1 MVTIITGILITTVTF
16 GILAIAS
23 KDVRTALFGMNKL
36 KAELNEKQSML
47 EEASGALVNVKND
60 LNTTKEE
67 YAKSKKNLEETQ
79 EDLEI
84 AQQAAELLRQEQVAL
99 QNRNQEL
106 WSDNQTLIEHNQSL
120 VENNQFLLANNE
132 SLKADNLELEKTN
145 NDLQEGIENIR
156 ERPIIYR
163 VGELLASGVI
173 KKTDDPVKIQND
185 LNQIIALANS
195 KIIDRLGTEG
205 SKDGVW
211 IYPIE
216 YQKAMDRLKQAKGD
230 TVIRLIVAANLVKG
244 DPVLTELEMHPNRV
258 VYQEN
263 EFVYQKIYNV
273 PIDGSNSE
281 MLISDFL
288 RNVNMTAINNGILP
302 NPLTGT
308 VGVINGNQIYAIEKA
323 LAENRGKDVLISA
336 FAAADTEVLGPLRLH
351 IYLKMKQSKR
361 LIMNDEILAIDPG
374 REKTGIA
381 ILKNSDVLEH
391 KIINSDE
398 LVQIIKSLLEKYI
411 IKTIVMGNGT
421 SSKKNMIY

>member
-1 MVTIITGILITTVTF
+1 MLIVVLVLTGGVIAFIGDRLGSKVGKKKLSLFGLRPKHTSILVTIITGILITTVTF

-67 YAKSKKNLEETQ
+67 YAKSKKDLEETQ

-120 VENNQFLLANNE
+120 AENNQFLLANNE
-132 SLKADNLELEKTN
+132 SLKADNLELEKMN

-173 KKTDDPVKIQND
+173 KKTDDSVKIQND

-351 IYLKMKQSKR
+351 IYLKNETEQ
-361 LIMNDEILAIDPG
+361 EINH
-374 REKTGIA
+374 E
-381 ILKNSDVLEH
+381 
-391 KIINSDE
+391 
-398 LVQIIKSLLEKYI
+398 
-411 IKTIVMGNGT
+411 
-421 SSKKNMIY
+421 

>member
-1 MVTIITGILITTVTF
+1 MLIVVLILTGGVIAFIGDRLGSKVGKKKLSLFGLRPRHTSILVTIITGILITTVTF

-67 YAKSKKNLEETQ
+67 YAKSKKDLEETQ

-84 AQQAAELLRQEQVAL
+84 AQQAAELLRQEQVTL

-120 VENNQFLLANNE
+120 AENNQFLLANNE

-351 IYLKMKQSKR
+351 IYLKNETEQ
-361 LIMNDEILAIDPG
+361 EINH
-374 REKTGIA
+374 E
-381 ILKNSDVLEH
+381 
-391 KIINSDE
+391 
-398 LVQIIKSLLEKYI
+398 
-411 IKTIVMGNGT
+411 
-421 SSKKNMIY
+421 

>member
-1 MVTIITGILITTVTF
+1 MYGIMLIVVLILTGGVIAFIGDRLGSKVGKKKLSLFGLRPRHTSILVTIITGILITTVTF

-351 IYLKMKQSKR
+351 IYLKNETEQ
-361 LIMNDEILAIDPG
+361 EINH
-374 REKTGIA
+374 E
-381 ILKNSDVLEH
+381 
-391 KIINSDE
+391 
-398 LVQIIKSLLEKYI
+398 
-411 IKTIVMGNGT
+411 
-421 SSKKNMIY
+421 

>member
-1 MVTIITGILITTVTF
+1 MYGIMLIVVLVLTGGVIAFIGDRLGSKVGKKKLSLFGLRPKHTSILVTIITGILITTVTF
-16 GILAIAS
+16 GIAS

-67 YAKSKKNLEETQ
+67 YAKSKKDLEETQ

-99 QNRNQEL
+99 QNINQEL

-120 VENNQFLLANNE
+120 AENNQFLLANNE

-173 KKTDDPVKIQND
+173 KKTDDSVKIQND

-351 IYLKMKQSKR
+351 IYLKNETEQ
-361 LIMNDEILAIDPG
+361 EINH
-374 REKTGIA
+374 E
-381 ILKNSDVLEH
+381 E
-391 KIINSDE
+391 
-398 LVQIIKSLLEKYI
+398 
-411 IKTIVMGNGT
+411 
-421 SSKKNMIY
+421 

>member
-1 MVTIITGILITTVTF
+1 MYGIMLIVVLVLTGGVIAFIGDRLGSKVGKKKLSLFGLRPRHTSILVTIITGILITTVTF

-67 YAKSKKNLEETQ
+67 YAKSKKDLEETQ

-120 VENNQFLLANNE
+120 AENNQFLLANNE

-336 FAAADTEVLGPLRLH
+336 FADADTEVLGPLRLH
-351 IYLKMKQSKR
+351 IYLKNETEQ
-361 LIMNDEILAIDPG
+361 EINH
-374 REKTGIA
+374 E
-381 ILKNSDVLEH
+381 
-391 KIINSDE
+391 
-398 LVQIIKSLLEKYI
+398 
-411 IKTIVMGNGT
+411 
-421 SSKKNMIY
+421 

>member
-1 MVTIITGILITTVTF
+1 MYGIMLIVVLVLTGGVIAFIGDRLGSKVGKKKLSLFGLRPKHTSILVTIITGILITTVTF

-67 YAKSKKNLEETQ
+67 YAKSKKDLEETQ

-99 QNRNQEL
+99 QNINQEL

-120 VENNQFLLANNE
+120 AENNQFLLANNE

-173 KKTDDPVKIQND
+173 KKTDDSVKIQND

-273 PIDGSNSE
+273 LIDGSNSE

-351 IYLKMKQSKR
+351 IYLKNETEQ
-361 LIMNDEILAIDPG
+361 EINH
-374 REKTGIA
+374 E
-381 ILKNSDVLEH
+381 E
-391 KIINSDE
+391 
-398 LVQIIKSLLEKYI
+398 
-411 IKTIVMGNGT
+411 
-421 SSKKNMIY
+421 

>member
-1 MVTIITGILITTVTF
+1 MYGIMLIVVLVLTGGVIAFIGDRLGSKVGKKKLSLFGLRPRHTSILVTIITGILITTVTF

-67 YAKSKKNLEETQ
+67 YAKSKKDLEETQ

-120 VENNQFLLANNE
+120 AENNQFLLANNE

-145 NDLQEGIENIR
+145 NNLQEGIENIR

-351 IYLKMKQSKR
+351 IYLKNETEQ
-361 LIMNDEILAIDPG
+361 EINH
-374 REKTGIA
+374 E
-381 ILKNSDVLEH
+381 
-391 KIINSDE
+391 
-398 LVQIIKSLLEKYI
+398 
-411 IKTIVMGNGT
+411 
-421 SSKKNMIY
+421 

>member
-1 MVTIITGILITTVTF
+1 MYGIMLIVVLVLTGGVIAFIGDRLGSKVGKKKLSLFGLRPRHTSILVTIITGILITTVTF

-23 KDVRTALFGMNKL
+23 KDVRTALFGMDKL
-36 KAELNEKQSML
+36 KAELNDKQYAL
-47 EEASGALVNVKND
+47 EEASNDLASVTFD

-67 YAKSKKNLEETQ
+67 YAKSKKDLEETQ

-120 VENNQFLLANNE
+120 AENNQFLLANNE

-351 IYLKMKQSKR
+351 IYLKNETEQ
-361 LIMNDEILAIDPG
+361 EINH
-374 REKTGIA
+374 E
-381 ILKNSDVLEH
+381 
-391 KIINSDE
+391 
-398 LVQIIKSLLEKYI
+398 
-411 IKTIVMGNGT
+411 
-421 SSKKNMIY
+421 

>member
-1 MVTIITGILITTVTF
+1 MLIVVLVLTGGVIAFIGDRLGSKVGKKKLSLFGLRPRHTSILVTIITGILITTVTF

-36 KAELNEKQSML
+36 KEELNEKQSML

-60 LNTTKEE
+60 LNMTKEE
-67 YAKSKKNLEETQ
+67 YAKSKKDLEETQ

-120 VENNQFLLANNE
+120 AENNQFLLANNE

-351 IYLKMKQSKR
+351 IYLKNETEQ
-361 LIMNDEILAIDPG
+361 EINH
-374 REKTGIA
+374 E
-381 ILKNSDVLEH
+381 
-391 KIINSDE
+391 
-398 LVQIIKSLLEKYI
+398 
-411 IKTIVMGNGT
+411 
-421 SSKKNMIY
+421 

>member
-1 MVTIITGILITTVTF
+1 MYGIMLIVVLVLTGGVIAFIGDRLGSKVGKKKLSLFGLRPRHTSILVTIITGILITTVTF

-67 YAKSKKNLEETQ
+67 YAKSKKDLEETQ

-120 VENNQFLLANNE
+120 AENNQFLLANNE

-173 KKTDDPVKIQND
+173 KKTDDSVKIQND

-351 IYLKMKQSKR
+351 IYLKNETDQ
-361 LIMNDEILAIDPG
+361 EINH
-374 REKTGIA
+374 E
-381 ILKNSDVLEH
+381 
-391 KIINSDE
+391 
-398 LVQIIKSLLEKYI
+398 
-411 IKTIVMGNGT
+411 
-421 SSKKNMIY
+421 

>member
-1 MVTIITGILITTVTF
+1 MYGIMLIVVLVLTGGVIAFIGDRLGSKVGKKKLSLFGLRPRHTSILVTIITGILITTVTF

-67 YAKSKKNLEETQ
+67 YAKSKKDLEETQ

-99 QNRNQEL
+99 QNINQEL

-120 VENNQFLLANNE
+120 AENNQFLLANNE

-173 KKTDDPVKIQND
+173 KKTDDSVKIQND

-308 VGVINGNQIYAIEKA
+308 VGVINGNHIYAIEKA

-336 FAAADTEVLGPLRLH
+336 FASADTEVLGPLRLH
-351 IYLKMKQSKR
+351 IYLKNETEQ
-361 LIMNDEILAIDPG
+361 EINH
-374 REKTGIA
+374 E
-381 ILKNSDVLEH
+381 
-391 KIINSDE
+391 
-398 LVQIIKSLLEKYI
+398 
-411 IKTIVMGNGT
+411 
-421 SSKKNMIY
+421 

>member
-1 MVTIITGILITTVTF
+1 MYGIMLIVVLVLTGGVIAFIGDRLGSKVGKKKLSLFGLRPRHTSILVTIITGILITTVTF

-67 YAKSKKNLEETQ
+67 YAKSKKDLEETQ

-99 QNRNQEL
+99 QNRNQKL

-120 VENNQFLLANNE
+120 AENNQFLLANNE

-351 IYLKMKQSKR
+351 IYLKNETEQ
-361 LIMNDEILAIDPG
+361 EINH
-374 REKTGIA
+374 E
-381 ILKNSDVLEH
+381 
-391 KIINSDE
+391 
-398 LVQIIKSLLEKYI
+398 
-411 IKTIVMGNGT
+411 
-421 SSKKNMIY
+421 

>member
-1 MVTIITGILITTVTF
+1 MYGIMLIVVLVLTGGVIAFIGDRLGSKVGKKKLSLFGLRPRHTSILVTIITGILITTVTF

-47 EEASGALVNVKND
+47 EEASGALVNVKNA

-67 YAKSKKNLEETQ
+67 YAKSKKDLEESQ

-120 VENNQFLLANNE
+120 AQNNQFLLANNE

-145 NDLQEGIENIR
+145 SDLQEGIENIR

-351 IYLKMKQSKR
+351 IYLKNETEQ
-361 LIMNDEILAIDPG
+361 EINH
-374 REKTGIA
+374 E
-381 ILKNSDVLEH
+381 E
-391 KIINSDE
+391 
-398 LVQIIKSLLEKYI
+398 
-411 IKTIVMGNGT
+411 
-421 SSKKNMIY
+421 

>member
-1 MVTIITGILITTVTF
+1 MLIVVLVLTGGVIAFIGDRLGSKVGKKKLSLFGLRPRHTSILVTIITGILITTVTF

-120 VENNQFLLANNE
+120 AENNQFLLANNE

-323 LAENRGKDVLISA
+323 LAENKGKDVLISA

-351 IYLKMKQSKR
+351 IYLKNETEQ
-361 LIMNDEILAIDPG
+361 EINH
-374 REKTGIA
+374 E
-381 ILKNSDVLEH
+381 E
-391 KIINSDE
+391 
-398 LVQIIKSLLEKYI
+398 
-411 IKTIVMGNGT
+411 
-421 SSKKNMIY
+421 

>member
-1 MVTIITGILITTVTF
+1 MLIVVLVLTGGVIAFIGDRLGSKVGKKKLSLFGLRPRHTSILVTIITGILITTVTF

-67 YAKSKKNLEETQ
+67 YAKSKKDLEETQ

-84 AQQAAELLRQEQVAL
+84 TQQAAELLRQEQVAL

-106 WSDNQTLIEHNQSL
+106 WSDNQTSIEHNQSL
-120 VENNQFLLANNE
+120 AENNQFLLANNE

-351 IYLKMKQSKR
+351 IYLKNETEQ
-361 LIMNDEILAIDPG
+361 EINH
-374 REKTGIA
+374 E
-381 ILKNSDVLEH
+381 
-391 KIINSDE
+391 
-398 LVQIIKSLLEKYI
+398 
-411 IKTIVMGNGT
+411 
-421 SSKKNMIY
+421 

>member
-1 MVTIITGILITTVTF
+1 MYGIMLIVVLVLTGGVIAFIGDRLGSKVGKKKLSLFGLRPRHTSILVTIITGILITTVTF

-67 YAKSKKNLEETQ
+67 YAKSKRDLEETQ

-120 VENNQFLLANNE
+120 AENNQFLLANNE

-351 IYLKMKQSKR
+351 IYLKNETEQ
-361 LIMNDEILAIDPG
+361 EINH
-374 REKTGIA
+374 E
-381 ILKNSDVLEH
+381 
-391 KIINSDE
+391 
-398 LVQIIKSLLEKYI
+398 
-411 IKTIVMGNGT
+411 
-421 SSKKNMIY
+421 

>member
-1 MVTIITGILITTVTF
+1 MYGIMLIVVLVLTGGVIAFIGDRLGSKVGKKKLSLFGLRPKHTSILVTIITGILITTVTF

-67 YAKSKKNLEETQ
+67 YAKSKKDLEETQ

-120 VENNQFLLANNE
+120 AENNQFLLANNE

-145 NDLQEGIENIR
+145 SDLQEGIENIR

-351 IYLKMKQSKR
+351 IYLKNETEQ
-361 LIMNDEILAIDPG
+361 EINH
-374 REKTGIA
+374 E
-381 ILKNSDVLEH
+381 
-391 KIINSDE
+391 
-398 LVQIIKSLLEKYI
+398 
-411 IKTIVMGNGT
+411 
-421 SSKKNMIY
+421 

>member
-1 MVTIITGILITTVTF
+1 MYGIMLIVVLVLTGGVIAFIGDRLGSKVGKKKLSLFGLRPRHTSILVTIITGILITTVTF

-67 YAKSKKNLEETQ
+67 YAKSKKDLEETQ

-84 AQQAAELLRQEQVAL
+84 AQQAAELLRQEQVTL

-120 VENNQFLLANNE
+120 AENNQFLLANNE

-351 IYLKMKQSKR
+351 IYLKNETDQ
-361 LIMNDEILAIDPG
+361 EINH
-374 REKTGIA
+374 E
-381 ILKNSDVLEH
+381 
-391 KIINSDE
+391 
-398 LVQIIKSLLEKYI
+398 
-411 IKTIVMGNGT
+411 
-421 SSKKNMIY
+421 

>member
-1 MVTIITGILITTVTF
+1 MYGIMLSVVLVLTGGVIAFIGDRLGSKVGKKKLSLFGLRPKHTSILVTIITGILITTVTF

-67 YAKSKKNLEETQ
+67 YAKSKKDLEETQ

-106 WSDNQTLIEHNQSL
+106 WLDNQTLIEHNQSL
-120 VENNQFLLANNE
+120 AENNQFLLANNE

-351 IYLKMKQSKR
+351 IYLKNETEQ
-361 LIMNDEILAIDPG
+361 EINH
-374 REKTGIA
+374 E
-381 ILKNSDVLEH
+381 
-391 KIINSDE
+391 
-398 LVQIIKSLLEKYI
+398 
-411 IKTIVMGNGT
+411 
-421 SSKKNMIY
+421 

>member
-1 MVTIITGILITTVTF
+1 MYGIMLIVVLVLTGGVIAFIGDRLGSKVGKKKLSLFGLRPRHTSILVTIITGILITTVTF

-47 EEASGALVNVKND
+47 EEASGALVNVKNN

-67 YAKSKKNLEETQ
+67 YAKSKKDLEETQ
-79 EDLEI
+79 ENLEI

-120 VENNQFLLANNE
+120 AENNQFLLANNE

-323 LAENRGKDVLISA
+323 LAENKGKDVLISA

-351 IYLKMKQSKR
+351 IYLKNETEQ
-361 LIMNDEILAIDPG
+361 EINH
-374 REKTGIA
+374 E
-381 ILKNSDVLEH
+381 
-391 KIINSDE
+391 
-398 LVQIIKSLLEKYI
+398 
-411 IKTIVMGNGT
+411 
-421 SSKKNMIY
+421 

>member
-1 MVTIITGILITTVTF
+1 MLIVVLVLTGGVIAFIGDRLGSKVGKKKLSLFGLRPRHTSILVTIITGILITTVTF

-47 EEASGALVNVKND
+47 EEVSGALVNVKND

-67 YAKSKKNLEETQ
+67 YAKSKKDLEETQ

-323 LAENRGKDVLISA
+323 LAENRGKDVLINA

-351 IYLKMKQSKR
+351 IYLKNETEQ
-361 LIMNDEILAIDPG
+361 EINH
-374 REKTGIA
+374 E
-381 ILKNSDVLEH
+381 
-391 KIINSDE
+391 
-398 LVQIIKSLLEKYI
+398 
-411 IKTIVMGNGT
+411 
-421 SSKKNMIY
+421 

>member
-1 MVTIITGILITTVTF
+1 MLIVVLVLTGGVIAFIGDRLGSKVGKKKLSLFGLRPRHTSILVTIITGILITTVTF

-67 YAKSKKNLEETQ
+67 YAKSKKDLEETQ

-120 VENNQFLLANNE
+120 AENNQFLLANNE

-351 IYLKMKQSKR
+351 IYLKNETEQ
-361 LIMNDEILAIDPG
+361 EINH
-374 REKTGIA
+374 E
-381 ILKNSDVLEH
+381 
-391 KIINSDE
+391 
-398 LVQIIKSLLEKYI
+398 
-411 IKTIVMGNGT
+411 
-421 SSKKNMIY
+421 

>member
-1 MVTIITGILITTVTF
+1 MLIVVLVLTGGVIAFIGDRLGSKVGKKKLSLFGLRPRHTSILVTIITGILITTVTF

-47 EEASGALVNVKND
+47 EEASGALVNVKNN

-67 YAKSKKNLEETQ
+67 YAKSKKDLEETQ

-120 VENNQFLLANNE
+120 AENNQFLLANNE

-336 FAAADTEVLGPLRLH
+336 FASADTEVLGPLRLH
-351 IYLKMKQSKR
+351 IYLKNETEQ
-361 LIMNDEILAIDPG
+361 EINH
-374 REKTGIA
+374 E
-381 ILKNSDVLEH
+381 
-391 KIINSDE
+391 
-398 LVQIIKSLLEKYI
+398 
-411 IKTIVMGNGT
+411 
-421 SSKKNMIY
+421 

>member
-1 MVTIITGILITTVTF
+1 MLIVVLVLTGGVIAFIGDRLGSKVGKKKLSLFGLRPRHTSILVTIITGILITTVTF

-67 YAKSKKNLEETQ
+67 YAKSKKDLEETQ

-99 QNRNQEL
+99 QNINQEL

-120 VENNQFLLANNE
+120 AENNQFLLANNE

-173 KKTDDPVKIQND
+173 KKTDDSVKIQND

-351 IYLKMKQSKR
+351 IYLK
-361 LIMNDEILAIDPG
+361 DET
-374 REKTGIA
+374 EQ
-381 ILKNSDVLEH
+381 E
-391 KIINSDE
+391 INHE
-398 LVQIIKSLLEKYI
+398 
-411 IKTIVMGNGT
+411 
-421 SSKKNMIY
+421 

>member
-1 MVTIITGILITTVTF
+1 MYGIMLIVVLVLTGGVIAFIGDRLGSKVGKKKLSLFGLRPRHTSILVTIITGILITTVTF

-67 YAKSKKNLEETQ
+67 YAKSKKDLEETQ

-99 QNRNQEL
+99 QNINQEL

-120 VENNQFLLANNE
+120 AENNQFLLANNE

-173 KKTDDPVKIQND
+173 KKTDDSVKIQND

-263 EFVYQKIYNV
+263 ESVYQKIYDV

-336 FAAADTEVLGPLRLH
+336 FASADTEVLGPLRLH
-351 IYLKMKQSKR
+351 IYLKNETEQ
-361 LIMNDEILAIDPG
+361 EINH
-374 REKTGIA
+374 E
-381 ILKNSDVLEH
+381 
-391 KIINSDE
+391 
-398 LVQIIKSLLEKYI
+398 
-411 IKTIVMGNGT
+411 
-421 SSKKNMIY
+421 

>member
-1 MVTIITGILITTVTF
+1 MNRVWHYADCRISFNRWRNRFHWRPLGSKVGKKKLSLFGLRPRHTSILVTIITGILITTVTF

-67 YAKSKKNLEETQ
+67 YAKSKKDLEETQ

-120 VENNQFLLANNE
+120 AENNQFLLANNE

-351 IYLKMKQSKR
+351 IYLKNETEQ
-361 LIMNDEILAIDPG
+361 EINH
-374 REKTGIA
+374 E
-381 ILKNSDVLEH
+381 
-391 KIINSDE
+391 
-398 LVQIIKSLLEKYI
+398 
-411 IKTIVMGNGT
+411 
-421 SSKKNMIY
+421 

>member
-1 MVTIITGILITTVTF
+1 MYGIMLIVVLVLTGGVIAFIGDRLGSKVGKKKLSLFGLRPRHTSILVTIITGILITTVTF

-67 YAKSKKNLEETQ
+67 YAKSKKDLEETQ

-120 VENNQFLLANNE
+120 AQNNQFLLANNE

-145 NDLQEGIENIR
+145 SDLQEGIENIR

-288 RNVNMTAINNGILP
+288 RNVNMTVINNGILP

-336 FAAADTEVLGPLRLH
+336 FAASDTEVLGPLRLH
-351 IYLKMKQSKR
+351 IYLKNETEQ
-361 LIMNDEILAIDPG
+361 EINH
-374 REKTGIA
+374 E
-381 ILKNSDVLEH
+381 E
-391 KIINSDE
+391 
-398 LVQIIKSLLEKYI
+398 
-411 IKTIVMGNGT
+411 
-421 SSKKNMIY
+421 

>member
-1 MVTIITGILITTVTF
+1 MYGIMLIVVLVLTGGVIAFIGDRLGSKVGKKKLSLFGLRPRHTSILVTIITGILITTVTF

-67 YAKSKKNLEETQ
+67 YAKSKKDLEETQ

-120 VENNQFLLANNE
+120 AENNQFLLANNE

-163 VGELLASGVI
+163 VGKLLASGVI

-323 LAENRGKDVLISA
+323 LAENKGKDVLISA

-351 IYLKMKQSKR
+351 IYLKNETEQ
-361 LIMNDEILAIDPG
+361 EINH
-374 REKTGIA
+374 E
-381 ILKNSDVLEH
+381 
-391 KIINSDE
+391 
-398 LVQIIKSLLEKYI
+398 
-411 IKTIVMGNGT
+411 
-421 SSKKNMIY
+421 

>member
-1 MVTIITGILITTVTF
+1 MLIVVLVLTGGVIAFIGDRLGSKVGKKKLSLFGLRPRHTSILVTIITGILITTVTF

-67 YAKSKKNLEETQ
+67 YAKSKRDLEETQ

-120 VENNQFLLANNE
+120 AENNQFLLANNE

-351 IYLKMKQSKR
+351 IYLKNETEQ
-361 LIMNDEILAIDPG
+361 EINH
-374 REKTGIA
+374 E
-381 ILKNSDVLEH
+381 
-391 KIINSDE
+391 
-398 LVQIIKSLLEKYI
+398 
-411 IKTIVMGNGT
+411 
-421 SSKKNMIY
+421 

>member
-1 MVTIITGILITTVTF
+1 MYGIMLIVVLVLTGGVIAFIGDRLGSKVGKKKLSLFGLRPRHTSILVTIITGILITTVTF

-67 YAKSKKNLEETQ
+67 YAKSKKDLEETQ

-120 VENNQFLLANNE
+120 AENNQFLLANNE

-173 KKTDDPVKIQND
+173 KKTDDSVKIQND

-351 IYLKMKQSKR
+351 IYLKNETEQ
-361 LIMNDEILAIDPG
+361 EINH
-374 REKTGIA
+374 E
-381 ILKNSDVLEH
+381 E
-391 KIINSDE
+391 
-398 LVQIIKSLLEKYI
+398 
-411 IKTIVMGNGT
+411 
-421 SSKKNMIY
+421 

>member
-1 MVTIITGILITTVTF
+1 MYGIMLIVVLVLTGGVIAFIGDRLGSKVGKKKLSLFGLRPRHTSILVTIITGILITTVTF

-67 YAKSKKNLEETQ
+67 YAKSKKDLEETQ

-120 VENNQFLLANNE
+120 AENNQFSLANNE

-244 DPVLTELEMHPNRV
+244 DPVLTELELHPNRV

-351 IYLKMKQSKR
+351 IYLKNETEQ
-361 LIMNDEILAIDPG
+361 EINH
-374 REKTGIA
+374 E
-381 ILKNSDVLEH
+381 
-391 KIINSDE
+391 
-398 LVQIIKSLLEKYI
+398 
-411 IKTIVMGNGT
+411 
-421 SSKKNMIY
+421 

>member
-1 MVTIITGILITTVTF
+1 MLIVVLVLTGGVIAFIGDRLGSKVGKKKLSLFGLRPRHTSILVTIITGILITTVTF

-99 QNRNQEL
+99 QNINQEL

-120 VENNQFLLANNE
+120 AENNQFLLANNE

-173 KKTDDPVKIQND
+173 KKTDDSVKIQND

-351 IYLKMKQSKR
+351 IYLKNETEQ
-361 LIMNDEILAIDPG
+361 EINH
-374 REKTGIA
+374 E
-381 ILKNSDVLEH
+381 
-391 KIINSDE
+391 
-398 LVQIIKSLLEKYI
+398 
-411 IKTIVMGNGT
+411 
-421 SSKKNMIY
+421 

>member
-1 MVTIITGILITTVTF
+1 MYGIMLIVVLVLTGGVIAFIGDRLGSKVGKKKLSLFGLRPRHTSILVTIITGILITTVTF

-47 EEASGALVNVKND
+47 EEASSALVNVKND

-67 YAKSKKNLEETQ
+67 YAKSKKDLEETQ

-120 VENNQFLLANNE
+120 AENNQFLLVNNE

-351 IYLKMKQSKR
+351 IYLKNETEQ
-361 LIMNDEILAIDPG
+361 EINH
-374 REKTGIA
+374 E
-381 ILKNSDVLEH
+381 
-391 KIINSDE
+391 
-398 LVQIIKSLLEKYI
+398 
-411 IKTIVMGNGT
+411 
-421 SSKKNMIY
+421 

>member
-1 MVTIITGILITTVTF
+1 MLIVVLILTGGVIAFIGDRLGSKVGKKKLSLFGLRPRHTSILVTIITGILITTVTF

-120 VENNQFLLANNE
+120 AENNQFLLANNE

-351 IYLKMKQSKR
+351 IYLKNETEQ
-361 LIMNDEILAIDPG
+361 EINH
-374 REKTGIA
+374 E
-381 ILKNSDVLEH
+381 
-391 KIINSDE
+391 
-398 LVQIIKSLLEKYI
+398 
-411 IKTIVMGNGT
+411 
-421 SSKKNMIY
+421 

>member
-1 MVTIITGILITTVTF
+1 MYGIMLIVVLVLTGGVIAFIGDRLGSKVGKKKLSLFGLRPRHTSILVTIITGILITTVTF

-67 YAKSKKNLEETQ
+67 YAKSKKDLEETQ

-84 AQQAAELLRQEQVAL
+84 AQQADELLRQEQVAL
-99 QNRNQEL
+99 QNINQEL

-120 VENNQFLLANNE
+120 AENNQFLLANNE

-173 KKTDDPVKIQND
+173 KKTDDSVKIQND

-244 DPVLTELEMHPNRV
+244 DPILTELEMHPNRV

-336 FAAADTEVLGPLRLH
+336 FASADTEVLGPLRLH
-351 IYLKMKQSKR
+351 IYLKNETEQ
-361 LIMNDEILAIDPG
+361 EINH
-374 REKTGIA
+374 E
-381 ILKNSDVLEH
+381 
-391 KIINSDE
+391 
-398 LVQIIKSLLEKYI
+398 
-411 IKTIVMGNGT
+411 
-421 SSKKNMIY
+421 

>member
-1 MVTIITGILITTVTF
+1 MYGIMLIVVLVLTGGVIAFIGDRLGSKVGKKKLSLFGLRPRHTSILVTIITGILITTVTF

-67 YAKSKKNLEETQ
+67 YAKSKKDLEETQ

-120 VENNQFLLANNE
+120 AENNQFLLANNE

-156 ERPIIYR
+156 EQPIIYR

-351 IYLKMKQSKR
+351 IYLKNETEQ
-361 LIMNDEILAIDPG
+361 EINH
-374 REKTGIA
+374 E
-381 ILKNSDVLEH
+381 
-391 KIINSDE
+391 
-398 LVQIIKSLLEKYI
+398 
-411 IKTIVMGNGT
+411 
-421 SSKKNMIY
+421 

>member
-1 MVTIITGILITTVTF
+1 MLIVVLVLTGGVIAFIGDRLGSKVGKKKLSLFGLRPRHTSILVTIITGILITTVTF

-47 EEASGALVNVKND
+47 EEASGALVNAKND

-67 YAKSKKNLEETQ
+67 YAKSKKDLEETQ

-120 VENNQFLLANNE
+120 AENNQFLLANNE

-351 IYLKMKQSKR
+351 IYLKNETEQ
-361 LIMNDEILAIDPG
+361 EINH
-374 REKTGIA
+374 E
-381 ILKNSDVLEH
+381 
-391 KIINSDE
+391 
-398 LVQIIKSLLEKYI
+398 
-411 IKTIVMGNGT
+411 
-421 SSKKNMIY
+421 

>member
-1 MVTIITGILITTVTF
+1 MLIVVLVLTGGVIAFIGDRLGSKVGKKKLSLFGLRPRHTSILVTIITGILITTVTF

-67 YAKSKKNLEETQ
+67 YAKSKKDLEETQ

-120 VENNQFLLANNE
+120 AENNQFLLANNE

-351 IYLKMKQSKR
+351 IYLKNETEQ
-361 LIMNDEILAIDPG
+361 EINH
-374 REKTGIA
+374 E
-381 ILKNSDVLEH
+381 E
-391 KIINSDE
+391 
-398 LVQIIKSLLEKYI
+398 
-411 IKTIVMGNGT
+411 
-421 SSKKNMIY
+421 

>member
-1 MVTIITGILITTVTF
+1 MLIVVLVLTGGVIAFIGDRLGSKVGKKKLSLFGLRPRHTSILVTIITGILITTVTF

-36 KAELNEKQSML
+36 KAELNEKQSMI

-67 YAKSKKNLEETQ
+67 YAKSKKDLEETQ

-120 VENNQFLLANNE
+120 AENNQFLLANNE

-185 LNQIIALANS
+185 LNQIIVLANS

-323 LAENRGKDVLISA
+323 LAEHRGKDVLISA

-351 IYLKMKQSKR
+351 IYLKNETEQ
-361 LIMNDEILAIDPG
+361 EINH
-374 REKTGIA
+374 E
-381 ILKNSDVLEH
+381 
-391 KIINSDE
+391 
-398 LVQIIKSLLEKYI
+398 
-411 IKTIVMGNGT
+411 
-421 SSKKNMIY
+421 

>member
-1 MVTIITGILITTVTF
+1 MLIVVLVLTGGVIAFIGDRLGSKVGKKKLSLFGLRPRHTSILVTIITGILITTVTF

-67 YAKSKKNLEETQ
+67 YAKSKKDLEETQ

-120 VENNQFLLANNE
+120 AENNQFLLANNE

-244 DPVLTELEMHPNRV
+244 DPVLTELELHPNRV

-351 IYLKMKQSKR
+351 IYLKNETEQ
-361 LIMNDEILAIDPG
+361 EINH
-374 REKTGIA
+374 E
-381 ILKNSDVLEH
+381 
-391 KIINSDE
+391 
-398 LVQIIKSLLEKYI
+398 
-411 IKTIVMGNGT
+411 
-421 SSKKNMIY
+421 